1 MEHRNKTWFDFVR
14 DHLAAV
20 SAAAGGL
27 ILAVMVLLFTPGLY
41 AVGWHYAA
49 CYFLVIACWLCSR
62 AGKTR
67 LALALVGLTC
77 VVAVAGFFL
86 VYAGPFAQSG
96 KTMEM
101 YIGRYGLISLPIFLF
116 PCAAFLASA
125 WSGKS

>member
-1 MEHRNKTWFDFVR
+1 MEKKNKTWSDFVR

-49 CYFLVIACWLCSR
+49 CYFLVITCWLCSR

-67 LALALVGLTC
+67 LALALVVLTC